1 MDWLRSLLICVIV
14 STGVA
19 ACSTTSDNA
28 PETATA
34 AAPAS
39 AITPFAGYWV
49 GATEA
54 GQEIERSATV
64 LIEEGLDQ
72 QFTVTWRNLEAPEGD
87 AALAERDST
96 LVFLPGDEA
105 GTWQSSNSGE
115 IAEGGVRAWAVV
127 DPADTLVVNIETM
140 TEDGA
145 VERQTYTRQVTGEQ
159 MQLDYVR
166 RVNNVETR
174 TLRGT
179 YIRAS
184 EG

>member
-19 ACSTTSDNA
+19 ACGTTSDDT
-28 PETATA
+28 PETASA
-34 AAPAS
+34 AATAS

-54 GQEIERSATV
+54 GQEVERSASV

-72 QFTVTWRNLEAPEGD
+72 QFTVTWRNLEAPEGA

-96 LVFLPGDEA
+96 LVFLPGDES
-105 GTWQSSNSGE
+105 GTWQSTNSGE
-115 IAEGGVRAWAVV
+115 VADGDIRAWAVV

-140 TEDGA
+140 TADGA
-145 VERQTYTRQVTGEQ
+145 VERQTYTRQVAGDE

-184 EG
+184 DG

>member
-14 STGVA
+14 STGVV
-19 ACSTTSDNA
+19 ACTTTSDDA
-28 PETATA
+28 PETASA
-34 AAPAS
+34 AQAS
-39 AITPFAGYWV
+39 TITPFAGYWV
-49 GATEA
+49 GATEQ
-54 GQEIERSATV
+54 GQEVERSASV

-72 QFTVTWRNLEAPEGD
+72 QFTVTWRNLEAPAEAEAI
-87 AALAERDST
+87 AARDST
-96 LVFLPGDEA
+96 LVFVPGDEA
-105 GTWQSSNSGE
+105 GTWQSTDSAD

-127 DPADTLVVNIETM
+127 DPADTLTVNVETM
-140 TEDGA
+140 TADGA
-145 VERQTYTRQVTGEQ
+145 VERQTYTRQVTGDQ
-159 MQLDYVR
+159 MQLDYIR

>member
-14 STGVA
+14 SAGVV
-19 ACSTTSDNA
+19 ACTTPSDDA
-28 PETATA
+28 PETASATQ
-34 AAPAS
+34 PS

-49 GATEA
+49 GATDE
-54 GQEIERSATV
+54 GQEVERSATV
-64 LIEEGLDQ
+64 LIEEGMDQ
-72 QFTVTWRNLEAPEGD
+72 QFTVTWRNLEAP
-87 AALAERDST
+87 AAAAAVANRDST
-96 LVFLPGDEA
+96 LVFVPADEA
-105 GTWQSSNSGE
+105 GTWQSTESGE
-115 IAEGGVRAWAVV
+115 IADGGVRAWAVV
-127 DPADTLVVNIETM
+127 APVNVETM

-145 VERQTYTRQVTGEQ
+145 VERQTYTRRVTGDQ

-174 TLRGT
+174 TLQGT